1 MSLKPFG
8 CSCLVFR
15 GTALP
20 PPSQTLLDP
29 ISDNNLATLT
39 SAIQSTSTP
48 LQPVLNLLLGHAVAH
63 NAINTIPYLVSL
75 GACPL
80 SDPTYDHLYKSTNR
94 PSFKCLIECGLLD
107 INTDLEPLGTF
118 LLLAA
123 QHNDPSHVEYCL
135 QHGADPNQ
143 GTYAFRWSALATAVE
158 YNAGLDVLDLLIAG
172 GADVNGSDALHTAA
186 EQGRIEMLKFLLI
199 EKGADVNTVGFEYCL
214 SDSKALEAGPALHFA
229 VDGDHVEAV
238 RILIENGADVT
249 LRDVQGRTA
258 LERAIEK
265 EKDEVRL
272 YLDKAGS
279 KSLSD
284 GEMAV

>member
-1 MSLKPFG
+1 MSLKTSG

-29 ISDNNLATLT
+29 ISNNDLATLT
-39 SAIQSTSTP
+39 SAIQSTCTP
-48 LQPVLNLLLGHAVAH
+48 LQPVLNLLLGHAVEH
-63 NAINTIPYLVSL
+63 NSLTTIPFLIRL

-80 SDPTYDHLYKSTNR
+80 SDPTYDLLRRARNR
-94 PSFKCLIECGLLD
+94 PSFHCLIESNLLD
-107 INTDLEPLGTF
+107 INTDLEPLGSF

-158 YNAGLDVLDLLIAG
+158 YNAGLDVLALLIAG

-186 EQGRIEMLKFLLI
+186 ERGRIEMMKFLI

-229 VDGDHVEAV
+229 VDGNHVEAV
-238 RILIENGADVT
+238 KILIENGSDVT
-249 LRDVQGRTA
+249 LRDVKRRTA

-284 GEMAV
+284 GEMAF